1 MTTDTAL
8 LVSSEI
14 LELRKS
20 IAELTFIENPQVS
33 TDSNTRS
40 FLDSSFSIEKLAQEN
55 PQGPC
60 FNPASKF
67 AQEMVSAST
76 RKAVQSFEGTTKFE
90 NDDGQQAFVEEST
103 VMEGFIYRK
112 LIDMENKYPV
122 LKYDP
127 VEKKMQKTLDF
138 PVLPVGMR
146 DIWAGEDDFAGM
158 F

>member
-55 PQGPC
+55 P
-60 FNPASKF
+60 
-67 AQEMVSAST
+67 
-76 RKAVQSFEGTTKFE
+76 
-90 NDDGQQAFVEEST
+90 
-103 VMEGFIYRK
+103 
-112 LIDMENKYPV
+112 
-122 LKYDP
+122 
-127 VEKKMQKTLDF
+127 
-138 PVLPVGMR
+138 
-146 DIWAGEDDFAGM
+146 
-158 F
+158 